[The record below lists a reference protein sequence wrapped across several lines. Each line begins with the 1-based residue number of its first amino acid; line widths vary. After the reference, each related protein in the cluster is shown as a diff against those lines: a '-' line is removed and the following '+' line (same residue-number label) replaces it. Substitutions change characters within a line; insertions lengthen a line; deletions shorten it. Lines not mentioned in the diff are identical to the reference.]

1 MPVSKFTRIL
11 LLIYFTTCL
20 ISCKHS
26 QVVEHIQ
33 EFHHYP
39 SASAVAC
46 YNSNVYMMGD
56 DAPYCL
62 VLDTSLVQ
70 KDSIPFFHS
79 DLKKFPKESKPD
91 LESATVVQYRDE
103 NQLLL
108 LGSGSKSPQR
118 DMAVLYSAKQK
129 KADSIRLDTF
139 FTRLRALGIG
149 EINIEG
155 CTKIPGRILLS
166 NRGSLGNPRNDLI
179 ITNAAFWD
187 NQLETAITA
196 IRFGIQTDSSSFS
209 GVSGLEY
216 SSLSDR
222 LIATVSTEATANA
235 MDDGAIGKSY
245 LWIVKNFSL
254 KSKWKAI
261 NPDEVIDLEAE
272 DPRFKGHKIESVC
285 ILAES
290 LTVLHLLLVADN
302 DNGSSTVFTLA
313 LEK

>member
-1 MPVSKFTRIL
+1 MTRITRIL
-11 LLIYFTTCL
+11 PALYLSICLL
-20 ISCKHS
+20 SCKHS
-26 QVVEHIQ
+26 QVVEHVQ
-33 EFHHYP
+33 EFNHYP
-39 SASAVAC
+39 SASAVAY
-46 YNSNVYMMGD
+46 YNRHLYMMGD

-70 KDSIPFFHS
+70 KDSIPLFQS
-79 DLKKFPKESKPD
+79 TLKKIPKDSKPD
-91 LESATVVQYRDE
+91 LESATVVQYQDE
-103 NQLLL
+103 DQLLL

-118 DMAVLYSAKQK
+118 DLAILYSAKKK

-155 CTKIPGRILLS
+155 CTKIPGRILMS

-179 ITNAAFWD
+179 ISKSAFWD
-187 NQLETAITA
+187 NQTETGLTT
-196 IRFGIQTDSSSFS
+196 IRFGVQPDSTSFS

-222 LIATVSTEATANA
+222 LIATVSTEATTNA

-245 LWIVKNFSL
+245 LWIVKNFSS
-254 KSKWKAI
+254 KTKWKAI
-261 NPDEVIDLEAE
+261 NPDEIIDLEAE

-285 ILAES
+285 LLAES
-290 LTVLHLLLVADN
+290 RTMLHLLLVADD